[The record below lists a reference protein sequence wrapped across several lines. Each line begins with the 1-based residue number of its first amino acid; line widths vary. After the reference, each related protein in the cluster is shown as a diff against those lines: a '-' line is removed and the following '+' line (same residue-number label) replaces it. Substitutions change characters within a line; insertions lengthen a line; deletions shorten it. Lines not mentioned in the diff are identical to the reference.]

1 MKIPERITTERLVL
15 RQPRLDDAGRV
26 FEEYGRDP
34 EVTRYLTWTPL
45 ETIKQA
51 EEFLGLRVL
60 AGWLREEEFSWA
72 IPRADSNMLIGMI
85 ACRLNE
91 QGAELGFVLGR
102 RYWNQ
107 GYVTE
112 AARAVMDQA
121 FSFLTV
127 SKVWATCDVENLAS
141 ARVLEK

>member
-1 MKIPERITTERLVL
+1 MEITERITTERLVM
-15 RQPRLDDAGRV
+15 RQPRLDDAESV

-60 AGWLREEEFSWA
+60 VGWLRGEEFSWA
-72 IPRADSNMLIGMI
+72 ITRAGSDMLIGMI
-85 ACRLNE
+85 ACRLYE

-107 GYVTE
+107 
-112 AARAVMDQA
+112 
-121 FSFLTV
+121 
-127 SKVWATCDVENLAS
+127 
-141 ARVLEK
+141 